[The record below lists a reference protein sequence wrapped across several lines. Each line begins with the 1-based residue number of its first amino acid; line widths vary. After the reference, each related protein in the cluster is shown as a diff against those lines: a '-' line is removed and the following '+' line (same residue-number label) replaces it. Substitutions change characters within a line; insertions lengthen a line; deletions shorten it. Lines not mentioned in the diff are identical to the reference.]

1 MRVNLDLSLRWCC
14 LYQRY
19 DLHGLHV
26 GIIES
31 LRDAYE
37 ASYEEKGGW
46 KEVTNDNI
54 NWVSLHMQ
62 LVTDGSLF

>member
-1 MRVNLDLSLRWCC
+1 MRVNLDLSLRCCC

-19 DLHGLHV
+19 DLLRLHV
-26 GIIES
+26 GIIEA
-31 LRDAYE
+31 LQDAYE

-54 NWVSLHMQ
+54 N
-62 LVTDGSLF
+62 